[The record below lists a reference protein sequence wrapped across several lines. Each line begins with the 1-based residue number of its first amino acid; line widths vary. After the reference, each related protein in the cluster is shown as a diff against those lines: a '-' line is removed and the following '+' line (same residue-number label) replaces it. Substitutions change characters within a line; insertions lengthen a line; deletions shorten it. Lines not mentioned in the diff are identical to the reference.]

1 MDGEQK
7 QELEKKEKLSEP
19 KAKKPVCLLSD
30 TEDLELLHVFS
41 YLDTGEVLAAAQ
53 VDKFVFQRVDELF
66 SLESKVAQPSWKV
79 RWDTAQEQKDAAA
92 ATAEEEE
99 EDEQSTSAEKK
110 GEPPASASPTTIT
123 QSGKENKNAVQNFF
137 TSLASTITKSIPVGG
152 SAVLDGVD
160 PELCLL
166 PPPVLDLLR
175 TKLSNAEMRAITNL
189 NDVADMKI
197 KRVEEIS
204 TEKED
209 LVQRLCNTETVRD
222 FLITKL
228 KSAEMALKSA
238 LREGVQFKKQ
248 SSADGEVIH
257 FLDLRNQELEGQ
269 CKEAELQRQGL
280 QASYDLYQSTHA
292 HNERILTEELM
303 SLKAAQLQSDLSHK
317 SEKKLL
323 VKEVKMLRSSVEN
336 VTNDRNQLAAQV
348 QAVSASLG
356 VIPAS
361 RPKRK

>member
-1 MDGEQK
+1 
-7 QELEKKEKLSEP
+7 
-19 KAKKPVCLLSD
+19 
-30 TEDLELLHVFS
+30 
-41 YLDTGEVLAAAQ
+41 
-53 VDKFVFQRVDELF
+53 
-66 SLESKVAQPSWKV
+66 
-79 RWDTAQEQKDAAA
+79 
-92 ATAEEEE
+92 
-99 EDEQSTSAEKK
+99 
-110 GEPPASASPTTIT
+110 
-123 QSGKENKNAVQNFF
+123 
-137 TSLASTITKSIPVGG
+137 
-152 SAVLDGVD
+152 
-160 PELCLL
+160 
-166 PPPVLDLLR
+166 
-175 TKLSNAEMRAITNL
+175 MRAITNL

-204 TEKED
+204 TEKEE